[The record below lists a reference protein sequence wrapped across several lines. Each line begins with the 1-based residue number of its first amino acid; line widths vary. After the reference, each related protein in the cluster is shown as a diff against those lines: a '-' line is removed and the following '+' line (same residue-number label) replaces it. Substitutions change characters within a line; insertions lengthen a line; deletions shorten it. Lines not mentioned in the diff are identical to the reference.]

1 MSRKE
6 KSERFIREYVEE
18 CVILLNTLVKEHYA
32 FLKITPSQ
40 VMFGRI
46 FFFYTGAWRWHLYF
60 VHHDLTK
67 MCCYFYELRHLFVDS
82 Q

>member
-18 CVILLNTLVKEHYA
+18 CVILLNTPVKEHYA

-40 VMFGRI
+40 VMFSRI
-46 FFFYTGAWRWHLYF
+46 FFLYRC
-60 VHHDLTK
+60 LA
-67 MCCYFYELRHLFVDS
+67 MAPLLCPP
-82 Q
+82 